1 MKKAL
6 LVFVPILIS
15 FTFYGQ
21 SDADAT
27 FLNAWSAKHN
37 SNNQYQRAVLDF
49 SNQALYIE
57 WTNNKIE
64 EKSTQ
69 NSYTVSYDNA
79 EQALK
84 ISYKYIGDGVHD
96 GTAANDNYD
105 GSVSFGYG
113 YVKKNDS
120 TRNGSTAK
128 FNPFV
133 EMDSIIGSYINM
145 SDPLNRQIRV
155 TYKVKNLS
163 AQDSASFRIDLY
175 DVNDR
180 KTNYNNSSVKRC
192 IKPSSSWQ
200 ELQFW
205 WSYDSSNDPDNVS
218 GWNEQATGFLDGY
231 SGHWWDIPNGHS
243 DVNVISNQPLVPN
256 GTYPFI
262 VPLDSSYILP
272 KFLVQINGG
281 FHSAPWISGMDAG
294 YLDGEFDI
302 YIKKIEFG
310 DYDNT
315 SASTYTYKSNSTS
328 SFSLSDS
335 VIKTSNVAYST
346 SVNVNTTSKWTASS
360 NQPWAV
366 LAPTSGTGT
375 GTINIIVTANTADAR
390 VAEITVTSNGISK
403 IIQISQDGSGVS
415 QSIVLTAGQLSA
427 DLTSLQLNAITN
439 LTITGTIDA
448 RDFKVLN
455 SMPFLSNLDLS
466 AVTIVA
472 YLGNDASGNSNELPQ
487 SAFLGNGGLT
497 SIKLSSTTTIIG
509 NSCFANCSAL
519 QSITIPSSITTI
531 GDSAFVNCSNL
542 TSISIFNQTIKSN
555 LKSVLLPSMLTYIGK
570 SSFENCVKIDSISI
584 PSSVSIIGGKAF
596 SGCVGLS
603 AITVNQQALS
613 IPLSSDVFTG
623 VNKNSCILYV
633 PCGYKNDFKTAVV
646 WGEFKS
652 LIEYG
657 TTSVLASSIGDF
669 KIFPNPASKNFSINV
684 EGKAFIQIVSS
695 NGLLIEEIEVDG
707 KEPIYVD
714 NISKGMYFIKIQTKE
729 TVVTKRLIIQ

>member
-6 LVFVPILIS
+6 LVFVTILIS

-27 FLNAWSAKHN
+27 FLYAWSAKHN

-49 SNQALYIE
+49 SNQALYTE
-57 WTNNKIE
+57 WTKNKIE

-84 ISYKYIGDGVHD
+84 ISYKYIGDGLHD
-96 GTAANDNYD
+96 GIAANDNYD

-120 TRNGSTAK
+120 TRNGSTAT

-133 EMDSIIGSYINM
+133 EIDSIIGSYIDM
-145 SDPLNRQIRV
+145 SDPNIRNMRV
-155 TYKVKNLS
+155 MCKVKNLS
-163 AQDSASFRIDLY
+163 AQDSASVRIDLY

-180 KTNYNNSSVKRC
+180 KTNYSNSSVKRS
-192 IKPSSSWQ
+192 IKPSSLWQ
-200 ELQFW
+200 ELEFW
-205 WSYDSSNDPDNVS
+205 WSYDSSSDPDNIS
-218 GWNEQATGFLDGY
+218 GWNEQAVGFSDGY

-243 DVNVISNQPLVPN
+243 DVNVISSQPLVPN
-256 GTYPFI
+256 GSSPFI

-281 FHSAPWISGMDAG
+281 FHSAPWISAMDAG
-294 YLDGEFDI
+294 SLDGEFDI

-310 DYDNT
+310 DYNNT
-315 SASTYTYKSNSTS
+315 SASTFTYNSSSTS
-328 SFSLSDS
+328 SLSLSDS
-335 VIKTSNVAYST
+335 VIKTTNVAYST
-346 SVNVNTTSKWTASS
+346 SVNVNTSSQWTASS

-366 LAPTSGTGT
+366 LAPTSGIGT
-375 GTINIIVTANTADAR
+375 GLINIIVTANTADAR
-390 VAEITVTSNGISK
+390 VAEITVTSDGISK
-403 IIQISQDGSGVS
+403 TIEISQDGSGVS
-415 QSIVLTAGQLSA
+415 QSIVLSAGQLSTY
-427 DLTSLQLNAITN
+427 LTSLQLNTITN
-439 LTITGTIDA
+439 LTLSGTMDS
-448 RDFKVLN
+448 RDFNVLN

-466 AVTIVA
+466 AVTIVS
-472 YLGNDASGNSNELPQ
+472 YSGNEASGNSNELPQ
-487 SAFLGNGGLT
+487 SAFLGNGSLT
-497 SIKLSSTTTIIG
+497 TIKLSSTTTVIG

-531 GDSAFVNCSNL
+531 GDSAFANCSTL
-542 TSISIFNQTIKSN
+542 TTISIFNQTSKSN
-555 LKSVLLPSMLTYIGK
+555 FKSVLLPSMLTYIGK
-570 SSFENCVKIDSISI
+570 SSFENCVQIDSISI
-584 PSSVSIIGGKAF
+584 PSSVSTIGKKAF

-603 AITVNQQALS
+603 AITVNQQALT

-623 VNKNSCILYV
+623 INKNSCVLYV
-633 PCGYKNDFKTAVV
+633 PFGYKNDFKTAVV

-657 TTSVLASSIGDF
+657 TTSVLASRSCDF
-669 KIFPNPASKNFSINV
+669 KIFPNPTSKNFSINV
-684 EGKAFIQIVSS
+684 DGKAFIQIVNA
-695 NGLLIEEIEVDG
+695 NGLLVEEIEVYG
-707 KEPIYVD
+707 KEPVSVD
-714 NISKGMYFIKIQTKE
+714 NLSKGMYFIKIQTKD
-729 TVVTKRLIIQ
+729 TFVTKRLIVQ